1 MHLLEFRI
9 IVVELVVEN
18 MHSTGLH
25 GHDDN
30 EITQYIMATDT

>member
-9 IVVELVVEN
+9 MVVKLVEKN
-18 MHSTGLH
+18 MHSTGLR

-30 EITQYIMATDT
+30 

>member
-9 IVVELVVEN
+9 MVVELVEEN
-18 MHSTGLH
+18 IHFTGLR

-30 EITQYIMATDT
+30 

>member
-9 IVVELVVEN
+9 MVVELAEEN
-18 MHSTGLH
+18 MHSTGLR

-30 EITQYIMATDT
+30 

>member
-9 IVVELVVEN
+9 MVVELVEEN
-18 MHSTGLH
+18 MRSTGLR

-30 EITQYIMATDT
+30 